1 MKRLLL
7 LIVVI
12 ILPIS
17 IFGQQKIKKNPLPL
31 ATFGDNVKL
40 PLTAQERNQVIEVY
54 GEFADKYVFNKPQ
67 MLKNIK
73 QILRN
78 RVVIKKINNPNEK
91 KDGPKLSEVSLFN
104 PYVKSLKRDNS
115 FNPQSFN
122 PLKYNFDF
130 YSIGTAMYQVDNTNY
145 YIIIKSQHQ

>member
-7 LIVVI
+7 LIAVI

-40 PLTAQERNQVIEVY
+40 PLTAQERNQVTEVY
-54 GEFADKYVFNKPQ
+54 GEYADKYVFSKPH
-67 MLKNIK
+67 MVKTIK

-78 RVVIKKINNPNEK
+78 RIVITQITKQDEK
-91 KDGPKLSEVSLFN
+91 KNCTKLSEVSLFN